1 MKTLRHLTA
10 KSVVSLVRMAAP
22 EPPMSQPSFIRSS
35 AAAMEPSSLKPQ
47 EQDVPGHAV
56 KLEDV
61 GAVLLGGVR
70 QIPR

>member
-1 MKTLRHLTA
+1 MTA

-22 EPPMSQPSFIRSS
+22 EPPMSQPSCIRSS
-35 AAAMEPSSLKPQ
+35 AVAMEPSSLRPQ
-47 EQDVPGHAV
+47 EQYVLGHTV
-56 KLEDV
+56 ELEDA